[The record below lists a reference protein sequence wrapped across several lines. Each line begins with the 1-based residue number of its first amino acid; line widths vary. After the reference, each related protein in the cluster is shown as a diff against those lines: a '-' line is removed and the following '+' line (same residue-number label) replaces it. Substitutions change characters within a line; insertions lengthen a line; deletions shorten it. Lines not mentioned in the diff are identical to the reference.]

1 MFMQCMKLEAVCASG
16 AVGEGGGGG
25 GWGFDGVLRLQ
36 AAPEEH

>member
-1 MFMQCMKLEAVCASG
+1 MQCMKLEAVCASG

-25 GWGFDGVLRLQ
+25 GGWGFDGVLRLQ